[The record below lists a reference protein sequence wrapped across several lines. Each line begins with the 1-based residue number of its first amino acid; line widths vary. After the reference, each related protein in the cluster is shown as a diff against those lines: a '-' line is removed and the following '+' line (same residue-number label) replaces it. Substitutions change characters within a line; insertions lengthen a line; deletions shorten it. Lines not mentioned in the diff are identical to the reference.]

1 LDTIISLD
9 IKMPNNYHQDVRTT
23 LTLDDD
29 IAARLAAEARRTG
42 RSFKDTV
49 NDALRGGL
57 DAQSR
62 PQVEPFRV
70 HARNLGN
77 LRAGVSLDSV
87 TRLLDDVDGPAA
99 Q

>member
-1 LDTIISLD
+1 MLE
-9 IKMPNNYHQDVRTT
+9 KYHQDVRTT

-57 DAQSR
+57 DARIQR
-62 PQVEPFRV
+62 KAEPFRV
-70 HARNLGN
+70 QARNLGT

-87 TRLLDDVDGPAA
+87 TRLLDDVDGPGAL
-99 Q
+99 